1 MGKIPAEYLPPKEHL
16 PEKIYPL
23 PEVRLPQKLNLAHLG
38 LDRNII
44 EGRGSN
50 IAILYQDRKI
60 TYLELQ
66 REVNRL
72 ANGLRSLGL
81 EKNDRV
87 MLRSSNRPEFIVGC
101 FACWKIGAIPVLVN
115 HMLKSEEIVFRAN
128 DSEARAIL
136 VSSDTFAEV
145 EKSLPQFRTVDRVIV
160 FGEKVGK
167 YHFYDDLIK
176 GQPDQVELAE
186 TTKDDLMR
194 IIYSSGTTGKPKG
207 IITTI
212 GDAVAGRKIIGRHLL
227 DLKPQ
232 DVVGGHPI
240 FTFAFGFGLIFVC
253 FGSEGCALSIVEKFD
268 PELMFETIQSHR
280 ITVLRCVPTAFRMML
295 GVKDAEKKYDL
306 SSLRLCQSAG
316 EWLPGDTARE
326 WRARFGVGILD
337 SVGSADLMYWLSTR
351 LDTPDDKLDSSGKPI
366 PGVECKVV
374 DADFNEVPRGTP
386 GELIVRAPWGQQ
398 YWRRPDKQKEG
409 VKHGWNRPGLIYV
422 EDEDGYF
429 WYKGRDDEMIVSSG
443 YKIPGG
449 EVEGALLSHEA
460 VLEAAVVPSPDPVRG
475 NIVKA
480 FVVLKEG
487 WKPSD
492 RLAEELRDFVKEKI
506 EAYKYPREVE
516 FVDGRSLARTSTGKI
531 QRFVLREREKE
542 IKGER

>member
-23 PEVRLPQKLNLAHLG
+23 PEIRFPQKLNLAHLS
-38 LDRNII
+38 LDRNIL
-44 EGRGSN
+44 EGRGSKV
-50 IAILYQDRKI
+50 AILYKDQKI

-66 REVNRL
+66 KEVNRL
-72 ANGLRSLGL
+72 ANALRSLGL
-81 EKNDRV
+81 EENDRV
-87 MLRSSNRPEFIVGC
+87 MLRSPNRPEFIAGC

-115 HMLKSEEIVFRAN
+115 HMLKAEEIIFRAN
-128 DSEARAIL
+128 DSEAKAIL

-145 EKSLPQFRTVDRVIV
+145 EKSLPQFRTVDQVIV

-167 YHFYDDLIK
+167 HHFYDDLLK
-176 GQPDQVELAE
+176 GQPDQVKMEE
-186 TTKDDLMR
+186 TTKDDLVR

-207 IITTI
+207 ILTTQ
-212 GDAVAGRKIIGRHLL
+212 GDAVASAEITCRYLL
-227 DLKPQ
+227 NATPR
-232 DVVGGHPI
+232 DVIGGHPA
-240 FTFAFGFGLIFVC
+240 FTFAFGFGFILF
-253 FGSEGCALSIVEKFD
+253 FGHKGCTLSVVEKFD
-268 PELMFETIQSHR
+268 PALMFETIQAHR
-280 ITVLRCVPTAFRMML
+280 ITLLCCVPTAYRMML
-295 GVKDAEKKYDL
+295 GIKDAEKKYDV

-316 EWLPGDTARE
+316 EWLPGATAKE
-326 WRARFGVGILD
+326 WYERFGVKILD
-337 SVGSADLMYWLSTR
+337 SVGSGDLNYWLSTR
-351 LDTPDDKLDSSGKPI
+351 VDTPDDKLDSSGMPI

-374 DADFNEVPRGTP
+374 DGNFNEVPRGTA
-386 GELIVRAPWGQQ
+386 GELLVRAPWGQQ
-398 YWRRPDKQKEG
+398 YWRRPDKQREG
-409 VKHGWNRPGLIYV
+409 VWKGWNRPGLIYV

-487 WKPSD
+487 YQPLEA
-492 RLAEELRDFVKEKI
+492 LAEELKNFVKEKI
-506 EAYKYPREVE
+506 EAYKYPREIE

-531 QRFVLREREKE
+531 QRFVLRDKEKGKA
-542 IKGER
+542 KG

>member
-1 MGKIPAEYLPPKEHL
+1 MGEIPAEYLPPKEHL

-23 PEVRLPQKLNLAHLG
+23 PELRFPRKMNLAHLG

-66 REVNRL
+66 TEVNRL

-87 MLRSSNRPEFIVGC
+87 MLRSPNRPEFIVGC

-128 DSEARAIL
+128 DSEAKAVL

-160 FGEKVGK
+160 FGKKVGK
-167 YHFYDDLIK
+167 YHFYDDLLK

-186 TTKDDLMR
+186 TIKDDFTR

-207 IITTI
+207 ILTTA
-212 GDAVAGRKIIGRHLL
+212 GDAAGSAEITSRYLL
-227 DLKPQ
+227 NLTPQ
-232 DVVGGHPI
+232 DVIGGHPA
-240 FTFAFGFGLIFVC
+240 FTFAFGFGFVLF
-253 FGSEGCALSIVEKFD
+253 FGHNGCTLSVVEKFD
-268 PELMFETIQSHR
+268 PVLMFETIQAHR
-280 ITVLRCVPTAFRMML
+280 ITVLCCVPTAFRMML

-316 EWLPGDTARE
+316 EWLPGATAKE
-326 WRARFGVGILD
+326 WHERFGVKILD
-337 SVGSADLMYWLSTR
+337 SVGSGDLNYWLSTR
-351 LDTPDDKLDSSGKPI
+351 VDTPEDKLDSSGMPI

-374 DADFNEVPRGTP
+374 DVNFNEVPRGTA
-386 GELIVRAPWGQQ
+386 GELLVRAPWGQQ
-398 YWRRPDKQKEG
+398 YWRRPDKQREG
-409 VKHGWNRPGLIYV
+409 VWKGWNRPGLIYV

-449 EVEGALLSHEA
+449 EVEGALLSHGA

-487 WKPSD
+487 YKPSEA
-492 RLAEELRDFVKEKI
+492 LAEELKNFVKEKI
-506 EAYKYPREVE
+506 EAYKYPREIE

-531 QRFVLREREKE
+531 QRFVLRDKEKGKA
-542 IKGER
+542 KG

>member
-1 MGKIPAEYLPPKEHL
+1 MIEIPAEYLPPKEHL

-23 PEVRLPQKLNLAHLG
+23 PEVRLPKKLNLAHIA
-38 LDRNII
+38 LDQNVL
-44 EGRGSN
+44 EGRGSKV
-50 IAILYQDRKI
+50 AILYRDRKI
-60 TYLELQ
+60 TYLEMQ

-72 ANGLRSLGL
+72 ANGLRSLGI

-87 MLRSSNRPEFIVGC
+87 MLRSPNRPEFIFGS

-128 DSEARAIL
+128 DSEAKAIL

-145 EKSLPQFRTVDRVIV
+145 ERSLPQFQTVERVIV

-167 YHFYDDLIK
+167 YHFYDDVLK
-176 GQPDQVELAE
+176 GQSDQVEMAE
-186 TTKDDLMR
+186 TTKDDLVR

-207 IITTI
+207 ILTTV
-212 GDAVAGRKIIGRHLL
+212 GDAAGSTEITSRYLVNL
-227 DLKPQ
+227 TDQ
-232 DVVGGHPI
+232 DVLGGHPA
-240 FTFAFGFGLIFVC
+240 FTFAFGFGFIFF
-253 FGSEGCALSIVEKFD
+253 FGYNGCTLSVAEKFD
-268 PELMFETIQSHR
+268 PVLMFETIQAHR
-280 ITVLRCVPTAFRMML
+280 ITMLCCVPTAFRMML

-316 EWLPGDTARE
+316 EWLPGETVRD
-326 WRARFGVGILD
+326 WRTRVGVGILD

-366 PGVECKVV
+366 PGVECRVV
-374 DADFNEVPRGTP
+374 DANFNEVAPGTP

-409 VKHGWNRPGLIYV
+409 VKNGWNRPGLIYMK
-422 EDEDGYF
+422 DEDGYF
-429 WYKGRDDEMIVSSG
+429 WYEGRADEMIVSSG

-449 EVEGALLSHEA
+449 EVEAALLSHQA

-487 WKPSD
+487 YNPSGA
-492 RLAEELRDFVKEKI
+492 LAEELKNFVKEKI
-506 EAYKYPREVE
+506 EAYKYPREIE

-531 QRFVLREREKE
+531 QRFILREKE
-542 IKGER
+542 KEKRS

>member
-1 MGKIPAEYLPPKEHL
+1 MGEIPAAYLPPKEHL

-23 PEVRLPQKLNLAHLG
+23 PEVRFPRKLNLAHLG
-38 LDRNII
+38 LDRNILA
-44 EGRGSN
+44 GRGSRV
-50 IAILYQDRKI
+50 AILYRDRKI

-66 REVNRL
+66 GEVNRL
-72 ANGLRSLGL
+72 ANALRSLGL

-87 MLRSSNRPEFIVGC
+87 MLRSPNRPEFIAGC

-128 DSEARAIL
+128 DSGARAML
-136 VSSDTFAEV
+136 VSSDTLAEV
-145 EKSLPQFRTVDRVIV
+145 EKSLPRFQTVDHVIV

-167 YHFYDDLIK
+167 HHFYDDLLK
-176 GQPDQVELAE
+176 GQPDRVETAE
-186 TTKDDLMR
+186 TTKDDFTR

-207 IITTI
+207 ILTTA
-212 GDAVAGRKIIGRHLL
+212 GDAAGSAVITSRYLLHLT
-227 DLKPQ
+227 DQ
-232 DVVGGHPI
+232 DVIGGHPA
-240 FTFAFGFGLIFVC
+240 FTFAFGFGFILF
-253 FGSEGCALSIVEKFD
+253 FGHNGCTLSVVEKFD
-268 PELMFETIQSHR
+268 PELMLETIQAHR
-280 ITVLRCVPTAFRMML
+280 ISVLCCVPTAYRMML
-295 GVKDAEKKYDL
+295 GIKEAEKKYDL

-316 EWLPGDTARE
+316 EWLPGATAKE
-326 WRARFGVGILD
+326 WYERFGVKILD
-337 SVGSADLMYWLSTR
+337 SVGSGDLNYWLSTR
-351 LDTPDDKLDSSGKPI
+351 VDTPEEKLDSSGLPI

-374 DADFNEVPRGTP
+374 DGDFNEVPRGTT

-398 YWRRPDKQKEG
+398 YWRRPDKQREG
-409 VKHGWNRPGLIYV
+409 VKNGWNRPGLIYM

-449 EVEGALLSHEA
+449 EVETALLSHGA
-460 VLEAAVVPSPDPVRG
+460 VLEAAAVPSPDPVRG

-487 WKPSD
+487 YTPSD
-492 RLAEELRDFVKEKI
+492 TLAEEIKNFVKEKI
-506 EAYKYPREVE
+506 EVYKYPREVE

-531 QRFVLREREKE
+531 QRFVLRDKEKE
-542 IKGER
+542 KK

>member
-1 MGKIPAEYLPPKEHL
+1 MKEIPAEYLPPKEHL

-23 PEVRLPQKLNLAHLG
+23 PEVRLPKKLNLAHIA
-38 LDRNII
+38 LDQNVI
-44 EGRGSN
+44 EGRGSDV
-50 IAILYQDRKI
+50 AILYRDRKI
-60 TYLELQ
+60 TYLEMQ

-81 EKNDRV
+81 GKNDRV
-87 MLRSSNRPEFIVGC
+87 MLRSPNRPEFVMGC

-115 HMLKSEEIVFRAN
+115 HMLKSEEIVFRAS
-128 DSEARAIL
+128 DSEAKAIL
-136 VSSDTFAEV
+136 VSADTFGEV
-145 EKSLPQFRTVDRVIV
+145 EKSLPRFQTVDQVII

-167 YHFYDDLIK
+167 HHFYDDLLK
-176 GQPDQVELAE
+176 GQPDQAEMAE
-186 TTKDDLMR
+186 TTGDDLMR

-232 DVVGGHPI
+232 DVAGGHPI

-253 FGSEGCALSIVEKFD
+253 FGFEGCALSIVEKFD

-374 DADFNEVPRGTP
+374 DANFNEVPPGTP

-398 YWRRPDKQKEG
+398 YWRRPDKQREG
-409 VKHGWNRPGLIYV
+409 VWKGWNRPGLIYV

-429 WYKGRDDEMIVSSG
+429 WYKGRDDEMIVSAG

-449 EVEGALLSHEA
+449 EVEAALLSHGS

-480 FVVLKEG
+480 FVVLKAG
-487 WKPSD
+487 YKPSEA
-492 RLAEELRDFVKEKI
+492 LAEEMKNLVKEKI
-506 EAYKYPREVE
+506 EAYKYPREIE
-516 FVDGRSLARTSTGKI
+516 FVDGRTLARTSTGKI
-531 QRFVLREREKE
+531 QRFVLREKEKE
-542 IKGER
+542 KKR